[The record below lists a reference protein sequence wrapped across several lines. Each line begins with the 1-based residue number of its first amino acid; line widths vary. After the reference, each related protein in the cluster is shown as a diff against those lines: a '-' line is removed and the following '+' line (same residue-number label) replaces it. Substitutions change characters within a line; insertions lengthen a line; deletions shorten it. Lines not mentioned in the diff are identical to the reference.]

1 MGRWKGGMG
10 VSNRRKSLQDTLLQH
25 AFARWRLEDA
35 MREKTRGCREKDR
48 TYRDPHIC
56 SQRQICRVSTNAEAS
71 NSHQVDS
78 LFQDLLWKL
87 CLRPNADHV
96 YSRNNLKEEEDRGEQ
111 DEDTAEQKEASFRT
125 GVVRRRTDQEV
136 AAAAAE
142 GMDEKRGKEEED

>member
-1 MGRWKGGMG
+1 MGRWKGGEQQAEKIT
-10 VSNRRKSLQDTLLQH
+10 RQALQH
-25 AFARWRLEDA
+25 AFARRRLEDA

-111 DEDTAEQKEASFRT
+111 DEDTAEQKAASFRT
-125 GVVRRRTDQEV
+125 GVVRRRTDQEA

-142 GMDEKRGKEEED
+142 RMDGKEEED